1 MVYVKGVGRY
11 LTGKPIRKVLKNLV
25 ISIFILPKIGV
36 FNRLV
41 VKPLG

>member
-1 MVYVKGVGRY
+1 MVYGKGVSRY
-11 LTGKPIRKVLKNLV
+11 LTEKPIRKVLKNVV

-36 FNRLV
+36 FNRLL

>member
-1 MVYVKGVGRY
+1 MVHGKGVGRY
-11 LTGKPIRKVLKNLV
+11 LTEKPIRKVLKNLV

-41 VKPLG
+41 VKPHG